1 MRLAGI
7 CIQERSIAFG
17 NKGTY
22 PPTADAALLA
32 LRAGDHRGRGL
43 LVLQRQQ
50 RMWGLPPGVRPGGAG
65 SLPPGAGKGGGAMTL
80 LEMSALYAESAA
92 ALRRRIGELRQAARE
107 LKDEEDRRL
116 LRRRITELT
125 PLLQETREL
134 AALTAHYYD
143 RSTC

>member
-1 MRLAGI
+1 
-7 CIQERSIAFG
+7 
-17 NKGTY
+17 
-22 PPTADAALLA
+22 
-32 LRAGDHRGRGL
+32 
-43 LVLQRQQ
+43 
-50 RMWGLPPGVRPGGAG
+50 
-65 SLPPGAGKGGGAMTL
+65 MTL

-134 AALTAHYYD
+134 AALTAHDYD
-143 RSTC
+143 RSYHRHERYTL

>member
-1 MRLAGI
+1 
-7 CIQERSIAFG
+7 
-17 NKGTY
+17 
-22 PPTADAALLA
+22 
-32 LRAGDHRGRGL
+32 
-43 LVLQRQQ
+43 
-50 RMWGLPPGVRPGGAG
+50 
-65 SLPPGAGKGGGAMTL
+65 MTL

-134 AALTAHYYD
+134 AALPAHYYD
-143 RSTC
+143 RSYHRHERYTL

>member
-1 MRLAGI
+1 
-7 CIQERSIAFG
+7 
-17 NKGTY
+17 
-22 PPTADAALLA
+22 
-32 LRAGDHRGRGL
+32 
-43 LVLQRQQ
+43 
-50 RMWGLPPGVRPGGAG
+50 
-65 SLPPGAGKGGGAMTL
+65 MTL

-92 ALRRRIGELRQAARE
+92 ALRPRIGELRQAARE

-143 RSTC
+143 RSYHRHERYTL